1 MALTREEILDL
12 IEDEF
17 GGLSENQKLSIA
29 NDYNEAN
36 SYELFYKNNEDNLTS
51 FCGDSL
57 TKYFEYL
64 RHSDEYNKNDEYFRI
79 SGYGWWHSFDSIED
93 ELDSRAL
100 AEYVYDHWNN
110 YESDFEMVESEI
122 RYAEDKDEEE
132 NEEEE

>member
-17 GGLSENQKLSIA
+17 GGLSENKKLSIA
-29 NDYNEAN
+29 NDYNDAN
-36 SYELFYKNNEDNLTS
+36 HYELYYRNNEDNLTE

-64 RHSDEYNKNDEYFRI
+64 KHSDEYNKDDRYFRL
-79 SGYGWWHSFDSIED
+79 SGYGWWHSFDDIED
-93 ELDSRAL
+93 EVDSRLL
-100 AEYVYDHWNN
+100 AEYVYDNWNT
-110 YESDFEMVESEI
+110 YEADFDMTANEIEISE
-122 RYAEDKDEEE
+122 EDEEE